1 MYRVTV
7 ELSSGVAMMDLTL
20 IRHAHSQ
27 GDVEKVV
34 KGGRMEDALSDRGTK
49 QLELLKERLIA
60 EEWTFDIIF
69 ASPQK
74 RAMQVAEGVREATGA
89 ELIPDERLKEIDCG
103 ELTGIAFE
111 EAERLYPRP
120 EGGRRSYEPMP
131 GGESILDQTSRVA
144 NFFMEILDKS
154 MDKKICVVSHGGTM
168 NAIVRL
174 IYNLP
179 IAKPRFPG
187 SSHSFRFA
195 DTSISRFNIN
205 DSDDVVTWYINDSCH
220 LRGLQE

>member
-1 MYRVTV
+1 MRLLEVITL
-7 ELSSGVAMMDLTL
+7 ELTL

-27 GDVEKVV
+27 GDSKRVI
-34 KGGRMEDALSDRGTK
+34 KGGRMEDSLSEKGRK
-49 QLELLKERLIA
+49 QLELLVERLVV

-74 RAMQVAEGVREATGA
+74 RAMQVAEGVRKATGA

-103 ELTGIAFE
+103 DLTGSSFE

-120 EGGRRSYEPMP
+120 EGGHRSYEPMP

-144 NFFMEILDKS
+144 SFFMEMIDKD

-168 NAIVRL
+168 NVIVRL

-195 DTSISRFNIN
+195 DTSISRFSIC
-205 DSDDVVTWYINDSCH
+205 SYDDIVTWYINDSCH
-220 LRGLQE
+220 IRGLQE